1 MTSKGFLVFHFLN
14 SKMTKSPLIEK
25 NPKLIVMIFYVFSLW
40 FLFLFFFLI
49 ITWAK
54 GWFDNLA
61 NLNIIKKMVV
71 VCITHISVWVCSWVS
86 SGVYTFAD
94 WPNTRFQGS
103 IGKCP
108 ASPPCLS
115 GMCEQRTTGLS
126 LMTYSSFV
134 FLFPPLSLP
143 WFPCLSTWFFFEFS
157 PYSFN

>member
-1 MTSKGFLVFHFLN
+1 LLWSFMYFHYGFCFC
-14 SKMTKSPLIEK
+14 
-25 NPKLIVMIFYVFSLW
+25 
-40 FLFLFFFLI
+40 FFLI
-49 ITWAK
+49 IMWAK

-126 LMTYSSFV
+126 PMTYSSFV
-134 FLFPPLSLP
+134 FLFFPSLP
-143 WFPCLSTWFFFEFS
+143 LDSRAFQLGFS
-157 PYSFN
+157 SNLVHVLLINVCFIWINL